1 MRQGSGDPI
10 GTLSV
15 GNVVT
20 AGVTLL
26 KSNFGDFFLLML
38 RSIGWLAVGILAV
51 IPAAIVGAL
60 LSQVNQALGVLVA
73 LLVWLGAFLFCVGKY
88 MANRAMI
95 SRLAYQQLIDRPET
109 LRDVS
114 QILGNS
120 HWRFLGLALW
130 LGLFGIVAFILAYLV
145 LLVGIFMGAFAIGQV
160 GGFVGGLLA
169 VLLFLAG
176 LAGFIYIL
184 LRFLAAVFIAELPVA
199 VEGNSSGLEGISR
212 SSQLTAPYV
221 GRVMLI
227 LFVAF
232 LITLPLTMLA
242 NSPTALIYADLF
254 SEIQKGMTDPTAI
267 SSMANSGKYAFLNI
281 LSLVLSLLLELFLVP
296 FYQSIKSVLYFDL
309 RSRREG
315 NDLRMRS

>member
-38 RSIGWLAVGILAV
+38 RSIGWIAVGVLAIL
-51 IPAAIVGAL
+51 PAMIMVAL

-73 LLVWLGAFLFCVGKY
+73 LLVWLGAFLFCLGKY

-95 SRLAYQQLIDRPET
+95 ARLAYQQLINQPET
-109 LRDVS
+109 VRDVS

-130 LGLFGIVAFILAYLV
+130 LGLFGIIALVVAYLV
-145 LLVGIFMGAFAIGQV
+145 LLVGVLMGAFLAGQIGGVV
-160 GGFVGGLLA
+160 GGFLA
-169 VLLFLAG
+169 VLLGLAG
-176 LAGFIYIL
+176 LVGFVYIVF
-184 LRFLAAVFIAELPVA
+184 RFFATVFLAELPVA
-199 VEGNSSGLEGISR
+199 VEGNTSGLDGISR

-242 NSPTALIYADLF
+242 NSPTAVIYADLF
-254 SEIQKGMTDPTAI
+254 SEFQKGMTDPMAI
-267 SSMANSGKYAFLNI
+267 SSMANNSKYALLNI

-296 FYQSIKSVLYFDL
+296 FYQSIKAVLYFDL